1 MYTSKLPFYLEL
13 FKSEIATRYQQ
24 HEETFD
30 PESFHGRFH
39 ILRCLF
45 LADFIIKIYLE
56 EGIILDQDMVYFAIL
71 FHDIAREGNGFDEW
85 EEESADTCL
94 KFMML
99 NSFKEDYAIKT
110 SQLILKNDLNSLE
123 GQILYDVDVLDYNRF
138 FPIGFFDDLF
148 DASRLKFGSKND
160 VSGYRNLNV
169 IEELINYAQYLVSET
184 DGLNVKI
191 KTEELIRYLF
201 RVNSK
206 YFISGINK
214 DVDSIKDWELNF
226 LAKGIS
232 KPNYILPKKK

>member
-1 MYTSKLPFYLEL
+1 MYKSKLPYYLEL
-13 FKSEIATRYQQ
+13 FKSEISTSYQQ
-24 HEETFD
+24 HEDTFD

-45 LADFIIKIYLE
+45 LADFIMKIYQE
-56 EGIILDQDMVYFAIL
+56 EGGTLDQDMVYFAIL

-99 NSFKEDYAIKT
+99 NSFKVDYAFKT

-123 GQILYDVDVLDYNRF
+123 GQILCDVDVLDYNRF
-138 FPIGFFDDLF
+138 FPVGYFDDLF

-160 VSGYRNLNV
+160 VSGYRNLKV
-169 IEELINYAQYLVSET
+169 TEGLINYAQYLVTET

-191 KTEELIRYLF
+191 KTEELIQYLF

-232 KPNYILPKKK
+232 KPNYIFREKE

>member
-1 MYTSKLPFYLEL
+1 MYTSKLPYYLEL
-13 FKSEIATRYQQ
+13 FKSEISTSYLQ

-45 LADFIIKIYLE
+45 LADFILKIYQD
-56 EGIILDQDMVYFAIL
+56 EGVTIDHDMVYFAIL

-94 KFMML
+94 TFMKL
-99 NSFKEDYAIKT
+99 NSFNEDYAFKT
-110 SQLILKNDLNSLE
+110 SQLILKKDLNSLE

-148 DASRLKFGSKND
+148 DTSRLKFGSKHD
-160 VSGYRNLNV
+160 VSGFRSTN
-169 IEELINYAQYLVSET
+169 IREELIDYAQYLVSET

-191 KTEELIRYLF
+191 KTEELIRCFLEIST
-201 RVNSK
+201 R
-206 YFISGINK
+206 YF
-214 DVDSIKDWELNF
+214 
-226 LAKGIS
+226 
-232 KPNYILPKKK
+232 